1 MPVQDLEVQNNK
13 LVEANQKLQKELS
26 ALRSVAKEAISEKK
40 RSQAALETLKH
51 KVVHLLG
58 EHDIVPKQDP
68 TKKQKPA
75 GQEAAMHASTGD
87 LRCETDGCAF
97 PGRSPSAFLF

>member
-1 MPVQDLEVQNNK
+1 MQNNK
-13 LVEANQKLQKELS
+13 LIEANQKLQKELS

-58 EHDIVPKQDP
+58 EHDMVPKQDP
-68 TKKQKPA
+68 AKKQKTA
-75 GQEAAMHASTGD
+75 GQQAPMPSSTGD
-87 LRCETDGCAF
+87 LRCEPSCCAF
-97 PGRSPSAFLF
+97 PGRSPLDFVL